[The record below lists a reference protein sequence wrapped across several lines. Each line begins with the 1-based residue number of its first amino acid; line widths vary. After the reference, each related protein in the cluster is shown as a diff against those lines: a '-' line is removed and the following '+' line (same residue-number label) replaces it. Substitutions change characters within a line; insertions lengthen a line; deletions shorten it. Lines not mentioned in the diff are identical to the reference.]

1 MELAAT
7 GGNAGA
13 TATQDEAL
21 VKPRSSQV
29 PCV

>member
-13 TATQDEAL
+13 TATPDEAL
-21 VKPRSSQV
+21 VKPRSSRV